1 MEALNQRQ
9 FISASLATINKDT
22 LIERSKHS
30 AESNKNIKILSTC
43 ALKSLWFMMKGR
55 ALLMA
60 DIVQVISITAVDVG
74 AIKQFA
80 NL

>member
-1 MEALNQRQ
+1 
-9 FISASLATINKDT
+9 
-22 LIERSKHS
+22 
-30 AESNKNIKILSTC
+30 
-43 ALKSLWFMMKGR
+43 MMKGR

-80 NL
+80 NLYV